1 MRPFIMVLS
10 RALADGREH
19 RSAIGPNALGA
30 VRGSCRGAAGKL
42 KGERHCTE
50 RQDPTEGKDVHV
62 GKDLC
67 LPLKDPVERPVAG
80 LLSPVRRMTARVL
93 LQRDRIPL
101 IERTHVRSQVPILA
115 CVFSTTNAV
124 AAERPIDPETLR
136 AIVKRRRSPLSSRLM
151 FA

>member
-50 RQDPTEGKDVHV
+50 RQDPAEGKDVHV

-67 LPLKDPVERPVAG
+67 LPERPGRAAG
-80 LLSPVRRMTARVL
+80 RGSAQSGTPDDRPRIAAARPHTLDRAHSCEEPGAHPRLCLLDH
-93 LQRDRIPL
+93 QCG
-101 IERTHVRSQVPILA
+101 RS
-115 CVFSTTNAV
+115 
-124 AAERPIDPETLR
+124 RETD
-136 AIVKRRRSPLSSRLM
+136 
-151 FA
+151 